1 MVLLI
6 ILLLSSSLVMVKVL
20 VLTVGPWVPPYTS
33 HMEDGE
39 ARQVEIYEQFIST
52 KLICPDYFSLE
63 LGDLVTRLLS
73 RHEENRLGNII
84 LYIII
89 TITNIF
95 RCQMS
100 KSVQNLLQFTVY
112 SI

>member
-1 MVLLI
+1 
-6 ILLLSSSLVMVKVL
+6 
-20 VLTVGPWVPPYTS
+20 
-33 HMEDGE
+33 MEDRKG
-39 ARQVEIYEQFIST
+39 RQVEMYEQFIST
-52 KLICPDYFSLE
+52 QLICPDYFSLE

-73 RHEENRLGNII
+73 MHKESRLGNII
-84 LYIII
+84 FYIII

>member
-1 MVLLI
+1 MV
-6 ILLLSSSLVMVKVL
+6 MVL

-39 ARQVEIYEQFIST
+39 GRQVEIYEQFIST

-95 RCQMS
+95 R
-100 KSVQNLLQFTVY
+100 
-112 SI
+112 